1 MQDGDIQTCAG
12 YCWRLLDTFI
22 FRQKMSSSQRGIT
35 LWEHSKPAD
44 LQNNAVL
51 IHAFVTSLNMKQ
63 HQTFQ
68 RSHHGRFSE
77 RDHWVQNL
85 FYTTSRKT
93 SGVLCFKTIE
103 TVDSIRSSCLT
114 WKKETQSKQFSE
126 RSLQWPPHLRNPDI
140 FYWRDKIP
148 PHHMRTKGENEL
160 LPIHEMNKCAVWC

>member
-12 YCWRLLDTFI
+12 YRWRLLDTFI

-77 RDHWVQNL
+77 RDQWVQNL
-85 FYTTSRKT
+85 FYTASRTT

-114 WKKETQSKQFSE
+114 WKKETQSEQTV
-126 RSLQWPPHLRNPDI
+126 LREVTTMTTTFEESWHI
-140 FYWRDKIP
+140 LL
-148 PHHMRTKGENEL
+148 KGQDPTSSYED
-160 LPIHEMNKCAVWC
+160 